1 MSILIY
7 DNYMPIR
14 MFLKVDTL
22 FACYQ
27 SISLGFSGGS
37 VIKNVPAM
45 QEMQVQPLRGEDPL
59 EKETATHSDILA
71 WEIPWTEKT
80 GGLHSMGLQKSWTQ
94 PSN

>member
-1 MSILIY
+1 
-7 DNYMPIR
+7 

-22 FACYQ
+22 FACCQ
-27 SISLGFSGGS
+27 SISLGFSGGIS
-37 VIKNVPAM
+37 IKNKEDKDSLSLKIKNVPAM

>member
-27 SISLGFSGGS
+27 SISLGFSRGS

-45 QEMQVQPLRGEDPL
+45 QEMRVQPLCGEDPL
-59 EKETATHSDILA
+59 EISK
-71 WEIPWTEKT
+71 IP
-80 GGLHSMGLQKSWTQ
+80 
-94 PSN
+94 